1 MFMTVLEGHGMLLAF
16 GVGKFFIVK
25 DCSAYLFP
33 PTISQQCSPVL
44 GTAERCSQTFPYVL
58 LCCFSPASPFLLGL
72 PIQLKFF
79 SSSKK
84 NQIFPWPH
92 FPFQLLYYFILS
104 FRTKSLRNLSLTN
117 KIFIHFFMSLF
128 MCLCTFWG
136 SGGRML
142 WGI

>member
-1 MFMTVLEGHGMLLAF
+1 MFSILVPTYYKLVVLASLGDSWEMLS
-16 GVGKFFIVK
+16 
-25 DCSAYLFP
+25 D
-33 PTISQQCSPVL
+33 ISICPL
-44 GTAERCSQTFPYVL
+44 ML
-58 LCCFSPASPFLLGL
+58 
-72 PIQLKFF
+72 FF
-79 SSSKK
+79 SSFSFSVGPTYLAQVLLIFKK

-142 WGI
+142 WGIWPTWTLWSM